1 MYYISKFLSWSYLG
15 RNFLMSNLE
24 KNKQVKEKRIETARR
39 HKSMRCRV
47 YEIKI
52 KDNKLNIKQRESLNM
67 YFFGGK
73 MDI

>member
-1 MYYISKFLSWSYLG
+1 
-15 RNFLMSNLE
+15 MSNLE